1 VSRSLMV
8 AVVLLLIFGGW
19 GVMEGVMSLFSPE
32 LYLETWITMIDEGL
46 RPPPVSEISALG
58 QNLLEFMTFTTQ
70 MLGLVMLLASLLLC
84 VITLIPY
91 RKGEKWSWYALL
103 VIGGIYVF
111 GVLILTYIGMTSH
124 APVTIIMALLW
135 IVGIVLPAKEIL
147 SKTS

>member
-1 VSRSLMV
+1 MSRSLMV

-19 GVMEGVMSLFSPE
+19 GMMEGVMALLSPE
-32 LYLETWITMIDEGL
+32 YYLEMWIPMMDEGL
-46 RPPPVSEISALG
+46 RPASVSEISALG

-70 MLGLVMLLASLLLC
+70 MLGLILLFATLLLC

-147 SKTS
+147 SKSS

>member
-19 GVMEGVMSLFSPE
+19 GMMEGVICLFLPE
-32 LYLETWITMIDEGL
+32 YYLEMWIPMMNEEL
-46 RPPPVSEISALG
+46 RPASVTEIDALG

-70 MLGLVMLLASLLLC
+70 MLGMVMLLATLLWC

-103 VIGGIYVF
+103 VMGGFYVC
-111 GVLILTYIGMTSH
+111 GMLILSYVGMSSH
-124 APVTIIMALLW
+124 ILFGIILALLW

-147 SKTS
+147 SKT